1 MINITFKGGDVK
13 AFENGTSLIEMAKS
27 ISEGLARVAL
37 AATVDGEVCGL
48 DFIPQKD
55 CAVNFLTFDDED
67 GRRTYRHT
75 ASHVLAQAVK
85 RLYPTAKLAIG
96 PAIDDGFY
104 YDFEFDT
111 SVTNSELDALEA
123 EMKKI
128 IKEDIPLVRAELPRQ
143 EAIKLMEE
151 KGEDYKVE
159 LIKDL
164 PEDAVISIYNQG
176 DFTDLCAGPH
186 LLSTGKLKAIKLQYT
201 AGAYWRGNENNKM
214 LTRIYGTAFP
224 KKSDLDEYL
233 ERLEEAKKRDHNKL
247 GRELELFTT
256 VDSIGQGLPILLPK
270 GAKIIQILQRF
281 VEDHEDKHGWV
292 RTKTPYMAKSDLYKI
307 SGHWDHYKDGMFVMG
322 DEDKDKE
329 VFALRPMTCPFQY
342 QAYLNRMRSYRDLPL
357 RYGETSTLSEMKH
370 QVRCMVLSV

>member
-1 MINITFKGGDVK
+1 MINITFKGGDIK
-13 AFENGTSLIEMAKS
+13 AFEEGTSLIEMARS

-37 AATVDGEVCGL
+37 SADVDGKVHGL
-48 DFIPQKD
+48 DFVPKGD

-85 RLYPTAKLAIG
+85 RLYPNAKLAIG

-104 YDFEFDT
+104 YDFDFE
-111 SVTNSELDALEA
+111 SPLTNSDLDALEA

-128 IKEDIPLVRAELPRQ
+128 IKEDIKLEREELLRT
-143 EAIKLMEE
+143 EAIAMMSE
-151 KGEDYKVE
+151 KGETYKVE
-159 LIKDL
+159 LIEDL
-164 PEDAVISIYNQG
+164 PEDETISIYRQG
-176 DFTDLCAGPH
+176 DFVDLCAGPH

-224 KKSDLDEYL
+224 KKADLDEYL

-247 GRELELFTT
+247 GRELEIFTT
-256 VDSIGQGLPILLPK
+256 VDSIGQGLPVLLPK
-270 GAKIIQILQRF
+270 GAKIMQILQRF

-292 RTKTPYMAKSDLYKI
+292 FLAR
-307 SGHWDHYKDGMFVMG
+307 
-322 DEDKDKE
+322 
-329 VFALRPMTCPFQY
+329 
-342 QAYLNRMRSYRDLPL
+342 
-357 RYGETSTLSEMKH
+357 
-370 QVRCMVLSV
+370 